1 MPNVSRTLT
10 SHTLQTSRYY
20 RGIFSESNKKEE
32 DVSNLRFFQIKKKSH
47 YLAPQK
53 QEYLSWY
60 YNPTNKKI
68 LIVNMVLVKAVME
81 ADTTSFFLSKP
92 FEESG

>member
-1 MPNVSRTLT
+1 
-10 SHTLQTSRYY
+10 
-20 RGIFSESNKKEE
+20 
-32 DVSNLRFFQIKKKSH
+32 
-47 YLAPQK
+47 LAPQK